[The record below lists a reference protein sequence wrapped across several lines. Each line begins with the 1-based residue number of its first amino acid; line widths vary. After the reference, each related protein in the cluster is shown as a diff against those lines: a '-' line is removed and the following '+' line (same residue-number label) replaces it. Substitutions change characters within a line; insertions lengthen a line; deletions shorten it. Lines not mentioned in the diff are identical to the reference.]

1 MGGPHQNVAME
12 SLLSTAPPTGRSKPR
27 TLTALGVA
35 AVILCVWWA
44 GVPLIRLFLAVLAGG
59 CCWEIY
65 LRLQP
70 GNPDHPR
77 RAAMAAACL
86 GLLTVGLWPLG
97 DQLPARSANAP
108 LMVAGIALAFVPGWW
123 LLKSNYMH
131 RRQHPLVQSVL
142 RWASVVAYVVA
153 PLLLFR
159 NICLEPRPVLGGL
172 TGPDAF
178 MACFGLLW
186 ILDSGALLVGK
197 RWGRRPLH
205 RRISPSKTL
214 EGSLAGW
221 LFCALAGWFLYP
233 SLFGI
238 RAADGWGWVALGA
251 GPVGIAG
258 DLMESALK
266 RKAGVKDSGH
276 WLPGH
281 GGWLDRFD
289 SLLAL
294 AVWVGI
300 WKWVLA

>member
-1 MGGPHQNVAME
+1 MDTVHP
-12 SLLSTAPPTGRSKPR
+12 TAPQPGRSKPR

-35 AVILCVWWA
+35 AGILGIWWA
-44 GVPLIRLFLAVLAGG
+44 GDPVIRLFLAVLAGG

-70 GNPDHPR
+70 GHPEHPR
-77 RAAMAAACL
+77 RAAYGAALL
-86 GLLTVGLWPLG
+86 GLLAVGIGPAG
-97 DQLPARSANAP
+97 DLLPGIPADGPA
-108 LMVAGIALAFVPGWW
+108 VAVVALAFVPGWW

-159 NICLEPRPVLGGL
+159 NICLDPRPVLGGL
-172 TGPDAF
+172 RGPDAF

-294 AVWVGI
+294 AVWVGL
-300 WKWVLA
+300 WKWALA

>member
-1 MGGPHQNVAME
+1 MDTVHP
-12 SLLSTAPPTGRSKPR
+12 TAPQPGRSKPR

-35 AVILCVWWA
+35 AGILGIWWA
-44 GVPLIRLFLAVLAGG
+44 GDPVIRLFLAVLAGG
-59 CCWEIY
+59 SCWEIY

-70 GNPDHPR
+70 GHPEHPR
-77 RAAMAAACL
+77 RAAYGAALL
-86 GLLTVGLWPLG
+86 GLLAVGIGPAG
-97 DQLPARSANAP
+97 DLLPGIPAEGPA
-108 LMVAGIALAFVPGWW
+108 VAGVALAFVPGWW

-159 NICLEPRPVLGGL
+159 NICLDPRPVLGGL
-172 TGPDAF
+172 RGPDAF

-294 AVWVGI
+294 AVWVGL
-300 WKWVLA
+300 WKWALA

>member
-1 MGGPHQNVAME
+1 
-12 SLLSTAPPTGRSKPR
+12 
-27 TLTALGVA
+27 VA
-35 AVILCVWWA
+35 AGILGIWWA
-44 GVPLIRLFLAVLAGG
+44 GDPVIRLFLAVLAGG

-70 GNPDHPR
+70 GHPEHPR
-77 RAAMAAACL
+77 RAAYGAALL
-86 GLLTVGLWPLG
+86 GLLAVGIGPAG
-97 DQLPARSANAP
+97 DLLPGIPAEGPA
-108 LMVAGIALAFVPGWW
+108 VAGVALAFVPGWW

-131 RRQHPLVQSVL
+131 RRQHPLAQSVL

-159 NICLEPRPVLGGL
+159 NICLDPRPVLGGL
-172 TGPDAF
+172 RGPDAF

-294 AVWVGI
+294 AVWVGL
-300 WKWVLA
+300 WKWALA

>member
-1 MGGPHQNVAME
+1 
-12 SLLSTAPPTGRSKPR
+12 
-27 TLTALGVA
+27 VA
-35 AVILCVWWA
+35 AGILGIWWA
-44 GVPLIRLFLAVLAGG
+44 GDPVIRLFLAVLAGG

-70 GNPDHPR
+70 GHPEHPR
-77 RAAMAAACL
+77 RAAYGAALL
-86 GLLTVGLWPLG
+86 GMLAVGIGPAGDLLPGI
-97 DQLPARSANAP
+97 PADGPA
-108 LMVAGIALAFVPGWW
+108 VAVVALAFVPGWW

-131 RRQHPLVQSVL
+131 RRQHPLTQSVL

-159 NICLEPRPVLGGL
+159 NICLDPRPVLGGL
-172 TGPDAF
+172 RGPDAF

-233 SLFGI
+233 FLFGI

-294 AVWVGI
+294 AVWVGL
-300 WKWVLA
+300 WKWALA

>member
-1 MGGPHQNVAME
+1 MDTVRPA
-12 SLLSTAPPTGRSKPR
+12 APQPGRSKPR

-35 AVILCVWWA
+35 AGILGIWW
-44 GVPLIRLFLAVLAGG
+44 GGDPVIRLFLAVLAGG

-70 GNPDHPR
+70 GHPEHPR
-77 RAAMAAACL
+77 RAAYGAALL
-86 GLLTVGLWPLG
+86 GLLAVGIGPAG
-97 DQLPARSANAP
+97 DLLPGIPAEGPAVA
-108 LMVAGIALAFVPGWW
+108 MVALAFVPGWW

-159 NICLEPRPVLGGL
+159 NICLDPRPVLGGL
-172 TGPDAF
+172 RGPDAF

-294 AVWVGI
+294 AVWVGL
-300 WKWVLA
+300 WKWALA

>member
-1 MGGPHQNVAME
+1 MDTVRPA
-12 SLLSTAPPTGRSKPR
+12 APQPGRSKPR

-35 AVILCVWWA
+35 AGILGIWWA
-44 GVPLIRLFLAVLAGG
+44 GDPVIRLFLAVLAGG

-70 GNPDHPR
+70 GHPEHPR
-77 RAAMAAACL
+77 RAAYGAALL
-86 GLLTVGLWPLG
+86 GLLAVGIGPAG
-97 DQLPARSANAP
+97 DLLPGIPAEGPA
-108 LMVAGIALAFVPGWW
+108 VAVVALAFVPGWW

-159 NICLEPRPVLGGL
+159 NICLDPRPVLGGL
-172 TGPDAF
+172 RGPDAF

-294 AVWVGI
+294 AVWVGL
-300 WKWVLA
+300 WKWALA

>member
-1 MGGPHQNVAME
+1 M
-12 SLLSTAPPTGRSKPR
+12 PR
-27 TLTALGVA
+27 TLTALGVGA
-35 AVILCVWWA
+35 AILVIWWT
-44 GVPLIRLFLAVLAGG
+44 GVPVIRLFLAVVAGG

-70 GNPDHPR
+70 GSPTHPN
-77 RAAMAAACL
+77 RAPLAAALL
-86 GLLTVGLWPLG
+86 GLLVVGLWPVGDILPGVPANGPVTLG
-97 DQLPARSANAP
+97 L
-108 LMVAGIALAFVPGWW
+108 ALAFVPGWW
-123 LLKSNYMH
+123 LLKSDYMH
-131 RRQHPLVQSVL
+131 QRQHAFAQTPLRL
-142 RWASVVAYVVA
+142 ASTLAYVVA
-153 PLLLFR
+153 PLLMFR
-159 NICLEPRPVLGGL
+159 NICMDSRPVMGGL
-172 TGPDAF
+172 SGPNTFLAT
-178 MACFGLLW
+178 FGLLW

-197 RWGRRPLH
+197 RWGRHPLH

-233 SLFGI
+233 LLGGI
-238 RAADGWGWVALGA
+238 RASDGWGWLALAA
-251 GPVGIAG
+251 GPAGIAG

-294 AVWVGI
+294 AVLVSL
-300 WKWVLA
+300 WKWALT

>member
-1 MGGPHQNVAME
+1 MDTVRPA
-12 SLLSTAPPTGRSKPR
+12 APQPGRSKPR

-35 AVILCVWWA
+35 AGILGIWW
-44 GVPLIRLFLAVLAGG
+44 GGDPVIRLFLAVLAGG

-70 GNPDHPR
+70 GHPEHPR
-77 RAAMAAACL
+77 RAAYGAALL
-86 GLLTVGLWPLG
+86 GLLAVGIGPAG
-97 DQLPARSANAP
+97 DLLPGIPAEGPA
-108 LMVAGIALAFVPGWW
+108 VAVVALAFVPGWW

-159 NICLEPRPVLGGL
+159 NICLDPRPVLGGL
-172 TGPDAF
+172 RGPDAF

-294 AVWVGI
+294 AVWVGL
-300 WKWVLA
+300 WKWALA

>member
-1 MGGPHQNVAME
+1 LDTVHP
-12 SLLSTAPPTGRSKPR
+12 TAPQPGRSKPR

-35 AVILCVWWA
+35 AGILGIWWA
-44 GVPLIRLFLAVLAGG
+44 GDPVIRLFLAVLAGG

-70 GNPDHPR
+70 GHPEHPR
-77 RAAMAAACL
+77 RAAYGAALL
-86 GLLTVGLWPLG
+86 GLLAVGIGPAG
-97 DQLPARSANAP
+97 DLLPGIPAEGPA
-108 LMVAGIALAFVPGWW
+108 VAGVALAFVPGWW

-159 NICLEPRPVLGGL
+159 NICLDPRPVLGGL
-172 TGPDAF
+172 RGPDAF

-294 AVWVGI
+294 AVWVGL
-300 WKWVLA
+300 WKWALA

>member
-1 MGGPHQNVAME
+1 MDTVRP
-12 SLLSTAPPTGRSKPR
+12 TAPQPGRSKPR

-35 AVILCVWWA
+35 AGILGIWW
-44 GVPLIRLFLAVLAGG
+44 GGDPVIRLFLAVLAGG

-70 GNPDHPR
+70 GHPEHPR
-77 RAAMAAACL
+77 RAAYGAALL
-86 GLLTVGLWPLG
+86 GLLAVGIGPAG
-97 DQLPARSANAP
+97 DLLPGIPAEGPAVA
-108 LMVAGIALAFVPGWW
+108 MVALAFVPGWW

-159 NICLEPRPVLGGL
+159 NICLDPRPVLGGL
-172 TGPDAF
+172 RGPDAF

-233 SLFGI
+233 FLFGI

-294 AVWVGI
+294 AVWVGL
-300 WKWVLA
+300 WKWALA

>member
-1 MGGPHQNVAME
+1 MDTVHP
-12 SLLSTAPPTGRSKPR
+12 TAPQPGRSKPR

-35 AVILCVWWA
+35 AGILGIWWA
-44 GVPLIRLFLAVLAGG
+44 GDPVIRLFLAVLAGG

-70 GNPDHPR
+70 GHPEHPR
-77 RAAMAAACL
+77 RAAYGAALL
-86 GLLTVGLWPLG
+86 GLLAVGIGPAG
-97 DQLPARSANAP
+97 DLLPGIPAEGPA
-108 LMVAGIALAFVPGWW
+108 VAVVALAFVPGWW

-159 NICLEPRPVLGGL
+159 NICLDPRPVLGGL
-172 TGPDAF
+172 RGPDAF

-233 SLFGI
+233 PLFGI

-294 AVWVGI
+294 AVWVGL
-300 WKWVLA
+300 WKWALA

>member
-1 MGGPHQNVAME
+1 MDTVHP
-12 SLLSTAPPTGRSKPR
+12 TAPQPGRSKPR

-35 AVILCVWWA
+35 AGILGIWWA
-44 GVPLIRLFLAVLAGG
+44 GDPVIRLFLAVLAGG

-70 GNPDHPR
+70 GHPEHPR
-77 RAAMAAACL
+77 RAAYGAALL
-86 GLLTVGLWPLG
+86 GLLAVGIGPAG
-97 DQLPARSANAP
+97 DLLPGIPAEGPA
-108 LMVAGIALAFVPGWW
+108 VAGVALAFVPGWW

-159 NICLEPRPVLGGL
+159 NICLDPRPVLGGL
-172 TGPDAF
+172 RGPDAF

-294 AVWVGI
+294 AVWVGL
-300 WKWVLA
+300 WKWALA

>member
-1 MGGPHQNVAME
+1 MDTVHP
-12 SLLSTAPPTGRSKPR
+12 TAPQPGRSKPR

-35 AVILCVWWA
+35 AGILGIWWA
-44 GVPLIRLFLAVLAGG
+44 GDPVIRLFLAVLAGG

-70 GNPDHPR
+70 GHPEHPR
-77 RAAMAAACL
+77 RAAYGAALL
-86 GLLTVGLWPLG
+86 GLLAVGIGPAG
-97 DQLPARSANAP
+97 DLLPGIPAEGPA
-108 LMVAGIALAFVPGWW
+108 VAGVALAFVPGWW

-153 PLLLFR
+153 PLLFFR
-159 NICLEPRPVLGGL
+159 DICLDPRPVLGGL
-172 TGPDAF
+172 RGPDAF

-251 GPVGIAG
+251 GPVGLAG

-294 AVWVGI
+294 AVWVGL
-300 WKWVLA
+300 WKWALA

>member
-1 MGGPHQNVAME
+1 MDTVRPA
-12 SLLSTAPPTGRSKPR
+12 APQPGRSKPR

-35 AVILCVWWA
+35 AGILGIWW
-44 GVPLIRLFLAVLAGG
+44 GGDPVIRLFLAVLAGG

-70 GNPDHPR
+70 GHPEHPR
-77 RAAMAAACL
+77 RAAYGAALL
-86 GLLTVGLWPLG
+86 GLLAVGIGPAG
-97 DQLPARSANAP
+97 DLLPGIPAEGPA
-108 LMVAGIALAFVPGWW
+108 VAVVALAFVPGWW

-131 RRQHPLVQSVL
+131 RRQHPLAQSVL

-159 NICLEPRPVLGGL
+159 NICLDPRPVLGGL
-172 TGPDAF
+172 RGPDAF

-294 AVWVGI
+294 AVWVGL
-300 WKWVLA
+300 WKWALA

>member
-1 MGGPHQNVAME
+1 MDTVHP
-12 SLLSTAPPTGRSKPR
+12 TAPQPGRSKPR

-35 AVILCVWWA
+35 AGILGIWWA
-44 GVPLIRLFLAVLAGG
+44 GDPVIRLFLAVLAGG

-70 GNPDHPR
+70 GHPEHPR
-77 RAAMAAACL
+77 RAAYGAALL
-86 GLLTVGLWPLG
+86 GLLAVGIGPAG
-97 DQLPARSANAP
+97 DLLPGIPAEGPA
-108 LMVAGIALAFVPGWW
+108 VAVVALAFVPGWW

-159 NICLEPRPVLGGL
+159 NICLDPRPVLGGL
-172 TGPDAF
+172 RGPDAF

-294 AVWVGI
+294 AVWVGL
-300 WKWVLA
+300 WKWALA

>member
-1 MGGPHQNVAME
+1 LDTVHP
-12 SLLSTAPPTGRSKPR
+12 TAPQPGRSKPR

-35 AVILCVWWA
+35 AGILGIWWA
-44 GVPLIRLFLAVLAGG
+44 GDPVIRLFLAVLAGG
-59 CCWEIY
+59 SCWEIY

-70 GNPDHPR
+70 GHPEHPR
-77 RAAMAAACL
+77 RAAYGAALL
-86 GLLTVGLWPLG
+86 GLLAVGIGPAG
-97 DQLPARSANAP
+97 DLLPGIPAEGPA
-108 LMVAGIALAFVPGWW
+108 VAGVALAFVPGWW

-159 NICLEPRPVLGGL
+159 NICLDPRPVLGGL
-172 TGPDAF
+172 RGPDAF

-294 AVWVGI
+294 AVWVGL
-300 WKWVLA
+300 WKWALA

>member
-1 MGGPHQNVAME
+1 MDTVHP
-12 SLLSTAPPTGRSKPR
+12 TAPQPGRSKPR

-35 AVILCVWWA
+35 AGILGIWWA
-44 GVPLIRLFLAVLAGG
+44 GDPVIRLFLAVLAGG

-70 GNPDHPR
+70 GHPEHPR
-77 RAAMAAACL
+77 RAAYGAALL
-86 GLLTVGLWPLG
+86 GLLAVGIGPAG
-97 DQLPARSANAP
+97 DLLPGIPAEGPA
-108 LMVAGIALAFVPGWW
+108 VAGVALAFVPGWW

-159 NICLEPRPVLGGL
+159 DICLDPRPVLGGL
-172 TGPDAF
+172 RGPDAF

-294 AVWVGI
+294 AVWVGL
-300 WKWVLA
+300 WKWALA

>member
-1 MGGPHQNVAME
+1 MDTVRPA
-12 SLLSTAPPTGRSKPR
+12 APQPGRSKPR

-35 AVILCVWWA
+35 AGILGIWW
-44 GVPLIRLFLAVLAGG
+44 GGDPVIRLFLAVLAGG

-70 GNPDHPR
+70 GHPR
-77 RAAMAAACL
+77 RAAYGAALL
-86 GLLTVGLWPLG
+86 GLLAVGIGPAG
-97 DQLPARSANAP
+97 DLLPGIPAEGPA
-108 LMVAGIALAFVPGWW
+108 VAVVALAFVPGWW

-159 NICLEPRPVLGGL
+159 NICLDPRPVLGGL
-172 TGPDAF
+172 RGPDAF

-294 AVWVGI
+294 AVWVGL
-300 WKWVLA
+300 WKWALA

>member
-1 MGGPHQNVAME
+1 MRPAKAQDSPA
-12 SLLSTAPPTGRSKPR
+12 LTAPSGTKPPRSPQR
-27 TLTALGVA
+27 TQTALLIALVTVGVW
-35 AVILCVWWA
+35 LA
-44 GVPLIRLFLAVLAGG
+44 GAPAIRLFLALVAGG

-70 GNPDHPR
+70 GNPRYPR
-77 RAAMAAACL
+77 RAAVASALL
-86 GLLTVGLWPLG
+86 GFLGVALWPSGPVLPGLVSDNTVRLG
-97 DQLPARSANAP
+97 
-108 LMVAGIALAFVPGWW
+108 VALAFVPGWW
-123 LLKSNYMH
+123 LLRSGYMH
-131 RRQHPLVQSVL
+131 HRQDTGFQSVL
-142 RWASVVAYVVA
+142 RWVSVFAYAVA
-153 PLLLFR
+153 PLWVFR
-159 NICLEPRPVLGGL
+159 NLCLDDSTSSGLGGL
-172 TGPDAF
+172 NGPHTFLAT
-178 MACFGLLW
+178 FGLLW

-197 RWGRRPLH
+197 RWGHRPLH

-221 LFCALAGWFLYP
+221 LLCGLAGWFLYP
-233 SLFGI
+233 TLFGI
-238 RAADGWGWVALGA
+238 KAQDGWGWIALVA

-294 AVWVGI
+294 AVLVGL
-300 WKWVLA
+300 WKWV

>member
-1 MGGPHQNVAME
+1 V
-12 SLLSTAPPTGRSKPR
+12 
-27 TLTALGVA
+27 
-35 AVILCVWWA
+35 A
-44 GVPLIRLFLAVLAGG
+44 GV
-59 CCWEIY
+59 
-65 LRLQP
+65 
-70 GNPDHPR
+70 
-77 RAAMAAACL
+77 
-86 GLLTVGLWPLG
+86 
-97 DQLPARSANAP
+97 
-108 LMVAGIALAFVPGWW
+108 ALAFVPGWW

-159 NICLEPRPVLGGL
+159 NICLDPRPVLGGL
-172 TGPDAF
+172 RGPDAF

-294 AVWVGI
+294 AVWVGL
-300 WKWVLA
+300 WKWALA

>member
-1 MGGPHQNVAME
+1 MDTVHP
-12 SLLSTAPPTGRSKPR
+12 TAPQPGRSKPR

-35 AVILCVWWA
+35 AGILGIWWA
-44 GVPLIRLFLAVLAGG
+44 GDPFIRLFLAVLAGG

-70 GNPDHPR
+70 GHPEHPR
-77 RAAMAAACL
+77 RAAYGAALL
-86 GLLTVGLWPLG
+86 GLLAVGIGPAG
-97 DQLPARSANAP
+97 DLLPGIPADGPA
-108 LMVAGIALAFVPGWW
+108 VAVVALAFVPGWW

-131 RRQHPLVQSVL
+131 RRQHPLAQSVL

-159 NICLEPRPVLGGL
+159 NICLDPRPVLGGL
-172 TGPDAF
+172 RGPDAF

-233 SLFGI
+233 FLFGI

-294 AVWVGI
+294 AVWVGL
-300 WKWVLA
+300 WKWALA

>member
-1 MGGPHQNVAME
+1 MDTVRPA
-12 SLLSTAPPTGRSKPR
+12 APEPGRSKPR

-35 AVILCVWWA
+35 AGILGIWW
-44 GVPLIRLFLAVLAGG
+44 GGDPVIRLFLAVLAGG

-70 GNPDHPR
+70 GHPEHPR
-77 RAAMAAACL
+77 RAAYGAALL
-86 GLLTVGLWPLG
+86 GLLAVGIGPAG
-97 DQLPARSANAP
+97 DLLPGIPAEGPA
-108 LMVAGIALAFVPGWW
+108 VAVVALAFVPGWW

-159 NICLEPRPVLGGL
+159 NICLDPRPVLGGL
-172 TGPDAF
+172 RGPDAF

-294 AVWVGI
+294 AVWVGL
-300 WKWVLA
+300 WKWALA